1 MKCLVYLNMRGCIRL
16 RSLPE
21 INLISLKILI
31 LSGCSSLSEFRLIS
45 ESLEFLHLDGTS
57 IKTLPPT
64 IRNLR
69 RLVMLNMRNCKMLEF
84 LPDCICELKLL
95 EELTLSG
102 CSMLRNFP
110 YIKQSLTHLQIL
122 LFDGTG
128 AEEMP
133 QVSYFT
139 GVSRASLLHRLCL
152 NGNHFVSLQAD
163 ISQLHHLKWLDVK
176 HCKKLTSVP
185 VLPSGLEY
193 FDAHGCDSL
202 EKVANPLTLPLVA
215 TEQIH
220 ATFIFSNCINL
231 DQDAKDS
238 IISYTR
244 RKIQL
249 VLDALSRYH
258 GVCLFLY
265 VNIHFSSCIVC
276 GIYNIYMTFG
286 LKFIW

>member
-1 MKCLVYLNMRGCIRL
+1 MFK
-16 RSLPE
+16 SQQ
-21 INLISLKILI
+21 
-31 LSGCSSLSEFRLIS
+31 LIS

-57 IKTLPPT
+57 IKKLPPT

-69 RLVMLNMRNCKMLEF
+69 RLVTLNMRNCKMLEF
-84 LPDCICELKLL
+84 LPDCICELTLL

-110 YIKQSLTHLQIL
+110 YNKKSLTHLQIL
-122 LFDGTG
+122 LIDGTG

-133 QVSYFT
+133 RVSYFT
-139 GVSRASLLHRLCL
+139 SVNRVSLLHRLCL
-152 NGNHFVSLQAD
+152 SGNHFLSLQAD

-176 HCKKLTSVP
+176 HCKKLRSVP
-185 VLPSGLEY
+185 VLPPRLEY
-193 FDAHGCDSL
+193 FDAHGCHSL
-202 EKVANPLTLPLVA
+202 EKVANPLTLPLEA

-220 ATFIFSNCINL
+220 ATFIFSNCRKL

-258 GVCLFLY
+258 GVRLFLY
-265 VNIHFSSCIVC
+265 MSNIHFFLASCV
-276 GIYNIYMTFG
+276 IYIYIYMTFWHLFGRELPRKLWLDLVFLVGKYLHG
-286 LKFIW
+286 LVTEHLDHC